1 MRVRFGWR
9 SIAVPRPPASRL
21 DLGIG
26 MEGSLYKLLIVDD
39 DEGMR
44 RMLRA
49 RLAAQY
55 EVIETG
61 LPDQALELA
70 LAHKPDAI
78 LMDLIMPNFSGF
90 ELCRGLRELSYTSRI
105 PIFVVSG
112 ESEQSCREHC
122 ERLGALDYFQK
133 PIDFNRLQNKLLE
146 ALQKQCPE
154 RRRSVRVQMKV
165 TLLLK
170 GLDVHR
176 YSFEES
182 TCTENVS
189 VDGFLCPC
197 TAPLAQ
203 NSDVQV
209 FVVAGNDTANFAG
222 RARVVRREHPDTPW
236 QKYGFQ
242 FQEKTCHWVLQPT

>member
-1 MRVRFGWR
+1 M
-9 SIAVPRPPASRL
+9 
-21 DLGIG
+21 
-26 MEGSLYKLLIVDD
+26 YKLLIVDD
-39 DEGMR
+39 DESMR
-44 RMLRA
+44 KMLRA
-49 RLAAQY
+49 RLAPKYA
-55 EVIETG
+55 VIETG

-78 LMDLIMPNFSGF
+78 LMDLMMPTVSGF
-90 ELCRGLRELSYTSRI
+90 ELCRGFRDLSYTSRI

-112 ESEQSCREHC
+112 ESEHRCREHC

-133 PIDFNRLQNKLLE
+133 PIDFTRLQEKLVE
-146 ALQKQCPE
+146 ALQKQRPE

-165 TLLLK
+165 NLLLK

-176 YSFEES
+176 HCFEEA

-189 VDGFLCPC
+189 VDGFLCQC

-209 FVVAGNDTANFAG
+209 FVIAGNDTHKYAG
-222 RARVVRREHPDTPW
+222 RARVVRREQPETPW
-236 QKYGFQ
+236 QKYGFE
-242 FQEKTCHWVLQPT
+242 FQDKTSHWVLQPT